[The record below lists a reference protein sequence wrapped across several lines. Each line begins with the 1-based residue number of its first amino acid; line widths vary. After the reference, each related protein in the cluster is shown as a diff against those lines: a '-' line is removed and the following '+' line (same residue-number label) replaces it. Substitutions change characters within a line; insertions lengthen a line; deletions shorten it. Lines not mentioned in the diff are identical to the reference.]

1 MMEQL
6 LALAEHFSLTVV
18 EMEPIGNQF
27 WAHVLACIKMPAGG
41 INGRGSMHCSFSMD
55 VPNESIVKF
64 LMEDIT
70 FKPNERCACPHLPA
84 RPRLPARPCVDGNV
98 VTRFYGGVES
108 APGRTARRGTPEGCV
123 GAWSHRPPPLRSAD
137 SPPSL
142 PSRVAHVAHPKVVPI
157 RATDP

>member
-70 FKPNERCACPHLPA
+70 FKPNERCVPAPACLAIPYIFSGLVA
-84 RPRLPARPCVDGNV
+84 NFLSQFCTASTLEANSLFISREMYLGFAQPRG
-98 VTRFYGGVES
+98 
-108 APGRTARRGTPEGCV
+108 
-123 GAWSHRPPPLRSAD
+123 
-137 SPPSL
+137 
-142 PSRVAHVAHPKVVPI
+142 K
-157 RATDP
+157 